1 MNSFAVRFGDPVLGR
16 TLAQTASR
24 LQPEFAKT
32 INWIPL
38 LSAGQPKCETQKP
51 FLIRLLGNMQGKPVL
66 VT

>member
-1 MNSFAVRFGDPVLGR
+1 MNSFAVSFGDPVLGR

-32 INWIPL
+32 IDSVVI
-38 LSAGQPKCETQKP
+38 SRQPKCETQKP
-51 FLIRLLGNMQGKPVL
+51 FLIRLLSNMQGKPVL